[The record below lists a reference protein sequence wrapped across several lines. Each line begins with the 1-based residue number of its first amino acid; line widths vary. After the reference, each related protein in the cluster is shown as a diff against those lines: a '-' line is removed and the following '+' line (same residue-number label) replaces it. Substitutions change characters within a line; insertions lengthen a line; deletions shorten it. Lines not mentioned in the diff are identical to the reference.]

1 MTRLQKKAARIILGK
16 YDVAS
21 KKLFADLNWL
31 DFANRIKF
39 HKCILIFKIV
49 NGLSP
54 PYLQDLFR
62 QIKSSS
68 TYSLRSAEEENL
80 LLPGANSK
88 SRSNFLVYVYR
99 IAYHLISK
107 RVKVLAILKKNA
119 RHICLIVKILHF
131 NVFCTSH

>member
-21 KKLFADLNWL
+21 KKLFADLNCL

-62 QIKSSS
+62 QIKSS
-68 TYSLRSAEEENL
+68 TYSLRSAGEENL
-80 LLPGANSK
+80 LLPGANLEIFKKSLQFSGVCIWNSLPPHIKKSK
-88 SRSNFLVYVYR
+88 SLSNFKEKCQKYMLDCQNSS
-99 IAYHLISK
+99 L
-107 RVKVLAILKKNA
+107 
-119 RHICLIVKILHF
+119 
-131 NVFCTSH
+131 

>member
-21 KKLFADLNWL
+21 KKLFAELNWL
-31 DFANRIKF
+31 DFSNRIKF
-39 HKCILIFKIV
+39 HKCILIFKIL

-80 LLPGANSK
+80 LLPGANLE
-88 SRSNFLVYVYR
+88 NFQ
-99 IAYHLISK
+99 
-107 RVKVLAILKKNA
+107 KVASIFW
-119 RHICLIVKILHF
+119 CMYME
-131 NVFCTSH
+131 